1 MMSEPANS
9 RRPGELLFAL
19 LLFVFSVS
27 AFWQA
32 YLISGFSGKATPGVF
47 PMLAAGIM
55 VVSGLMTLLSAARMP
70 KKPDDKS
77 CFFVEVL
84 SFNHFVLIVLVF
96 GYVILMPVLGF
107 VISSGL
113 FLFCSFQFLWRKNP
127 LVILALTAVTL
138 AVIYIIFREVFQI
151 FLPQGRF

>member
-1 MMSEPANS
+1 MMSEPAIS

-19 LLFVFSVS
+19 LLVVFSVS

-70 KKPDDKS
+70 KKPDDES

-84 SFNHFVLIVLVF
+84 SFNHFVLIVLVC

-151 FLPQGRF
+151 FLPQGHF